1 MTAVGVEAVA
11 AAAAAAAAPAAGR
24 NAETSTVASAAA
36 NASAVAAAAPST
48 GNSGGLLVVEQELEI
63 KGQQQRE
70 EEESSRASEEKSG
83 RDWELA
89 HSVAV
94 ASLNNVAVLLS
105 EQGDAEQAEAFHRR
119 ALRAREL
126 VHGPDHPDVPL
137 LLSNLAGTLF
147 IQGKDS
153 EAEPLHQRALQL
165 REALLDST
173 HPDVATS
180 LEFLARMALQSGKTY
195 TEMEGLVIRLANAR
209 EARLTG
215 CDAPPAIEVGSVMSD
230 LALALRQQKQEQAT
244 RAFPLFRRVF
254 LSDAKILGCY
264 HPLVAEDVVNL
275 AIMTALVR
283 EDEEPRW
290 AHVFECTR
298 ML

>member
-1 MTAVGVEAVA
+1 
-11 AAAAAAAAPAAGR
+11 
-24 NAETSTVASAAA
+24 
-36 NASAVAAAAPST
+36 SAVAAAAPPT

-70 EEESSRASEEKSG
+70 EEESARNSEEKSG

-94 ASLNNVAVLLS
+94 ASLNNLAVLLS

-119 ALRAREL
+119 ALRAREV

-137 LLSNLAGTLF
+137 LLSNLAGTLY

-165 REALLDST
+165 REALLGST

-209 EARLTG
+209 EARLTVSN
-215 CDAPPAIEVGSVMSD
+215 APPAIEGRRQVGSVMSD

-254 LSDAKILGCY
+254 LSDEKILGCY

-275 AIMTALVR
+275 AEIMTAL
-283 EDEEPRW
+283 
-290 AHVFECTR
+290 
-298 ML
+298 